1 MLNTKSDL
9 AKYSFAIEAAKY
21 VRSLG
26 LNFSD
31 LASPAYIQ
39 ILDRAEKRVE
49 EAILY
54 GIVSGTWHND
64 DIEILSFPASMILVK
79 AAGES
84 FLKRRYA
91 LAEAKRAYGLL
102 KFENKEKLIAIA
114 MGTFNWRIKSLNVT
128 IIPQIYDF
136 ALHFADFLRNACIFH
151 EDKWKLVNRVMIGG
165 EIYLSKEEIARLLQ
179 EEVQKHIQSKLE
191 GEKEVDL
198 PFPIKQRVERL
209 GQLLLKHKE
218 EIRVEELPRGTTSI
232 AFPPC
237 VKHLYDVSL
246 AGQHIPHV
254 GRFALTSFL
263 LNAGMSVDGVVKL
276 FSTLSDFDE
285 KMTRYQVEHIA
296 GKRGSGTK
304 YTSPNCDTLRTHG
317 LCPGPNE
324 ICRGIRHPLT
334 YYRRKLKTIKLEV
347 GKGREQKRG
356 R

>member
-9 AKYSFAIEAAKY
+9 AKYSFTMEAAKY

-26 LNFSD
+26 LTLND

-39 ILDRAEKRVE
+39 ILNRAEKRVE

-79 AAGES
+79 ATGDS

-91 LAEAKRAYGLL
+91 LAEAKRAYNLL
-102 KFENKEKLIAIA
+102 KFEDKEKLIAIA
-114 MGTFNWRIKSLNVT
+114 MGTFNWRMRLLNVT
-128 IIPQIYDF
+128 IVPQIYDF
-136 ALHFADFLRNACIFH
+136 ALHFTDFLRNACVFH

-165 EIYLSKEEIARLLQ
+165 EIYLSREEAARLLQ
-179 EEVQKHIQSKLE
+179 EEIQRHIQSKLE
-191 GEKEVDL
+191 SEGEVDL
-198 PFPIKQRVERL
+198 PFPIQQRAERL
-209 GQLLLKHKE
+209 GHLLAKHKE
-218 EIRVEELPRGTTSI
+218 EIRIEELPRGTTSV

-237 VKHLYDVSL
+237 IKHLYDVSL
-246 AGQHIPHV
+246 VGQHIPHI

-263 LNAGMSVDGVVKL
+263 LNVGMSVDDVVKL
-276 FSTLSDFDE
+276 FSSLSDFDE

-296 GKRGSGTK
+296 GKRGSRTK

-317 LCPGPNE
+317 LCLGPDE
-324 ICRGIRHPLT
+324 ICRGVRHPLT
-334 YYRRKLKTIKLEV
+334 YYRRKLKTIKLGV
-347 GKGREQKRG
+347 GKIREQR
-356 R
+356 